1 MLTTEIAL
9 NTSLSKT
16 VGAHWSPISAKLLTG
31 YEKSGLIPLAIVW
44 FIFHD
49 RYYYWR
55 IRKSTKKLLRE
66 GSNAGMLGKQ
76 TLMLIDHCFKAID
89 ANGETEYKGR
99 FIKKLVENSRYIYC
113 YISSI
118 AAIIIPKNAFA
129 SEEKLADFKDG
140 IRCFLEPE

>member
-1 MLTTEIAL
+1 MIMTIEYDLAESDFEEFNVQHHMRSASSRKRRSISRWVTSVVYLIAGIAFLMDFKSFGSRVVGML
-9 NTSLSKT
+9 
-16 VGAHWSPISAKLLTG
+16 
-31 YEKSGLIPLAIVW
+31 LIPLAIVW

-89 ANGETEYKGR
+89 A
-99 FIKKLVENSRYIYC
+99 IDLS
-113 YISSI
+113 
-118 AAIIIPKNAFA
+118 
-129 SEEKLADFKDG
+129 
-140 IRCFLEPE
+140 